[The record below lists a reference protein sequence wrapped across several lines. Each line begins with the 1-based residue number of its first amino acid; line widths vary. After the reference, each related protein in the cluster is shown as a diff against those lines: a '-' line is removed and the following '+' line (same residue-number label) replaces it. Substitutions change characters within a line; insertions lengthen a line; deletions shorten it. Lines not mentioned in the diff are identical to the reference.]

1 MARVRN
7 KPASHRRRKEILK
20 HTKGY
25 RGSRKLLRLG
35 RESVEKSW
43 QYAYRDRKAK
53 KREFRR
59 LWIIRIN
66 AAAHEHGLSYNQFM
80 HGLKA
85 LNVDINRKMLAGLA
99 ANDPNGFADLANS
112 VKKKLNIK

>member
-1 MARVRN
+1 MARVTN
-7 KPASHRRRKEILK
+7 KPASHKRRKKILK
-20 HTKGY
+20 HAKGY

-35 RESVEKSW
+35 KESVEKGW

-66 AAAHEHGLSYNQFM
+66 AAAHQHGLNYNQFM

-85 LNVDINRKMLAGLA
+85 LDVEINRKMLAELA
-99 ANDPNGFADLANS
+99 VNNPNTFADLANS

>member
-1 MARVRN
+1 MARAKN
-7 KPASHRRRKEILK
+7 KTASHKRRKEILK

-35 RESVEKSW
+35 RESVEKGW
-43 QYAYRDRKAK
+43 QYAYRYRKAK
-53 KREFRR
+53 KREFRK

-66 AAAHEHGLSYNQFM
+66 AAAHKHGLNYNQFM

-85 LNVDINRKMLAGLA
+85 LDVQINRKMLAELA
-99 ANDPNGFADLANS
+99 ANDPNAFASLADL
-112 VKKKLNIK
+112 VKKKLNTK